1 MRPTARGARRVVGS
15 AAPCPTSRFV
25 ISGGE
30 RGIRTHGTL
39 TGTPDFE
46 SGTFGHSVSSPPR
59 NLPGPRRIVKG
70 PRLGAGKAPLAVRG
84 SMLVDRLVLV
94 RGAPPADQRGEDVG
108 VERRG
113 LARVAWGGDRRQGVD
128 GPAVQR

>member
-59 NLPGPRRIVKG
+59 NLPSPRRIVKRPRAFPAGRPRPGFLPVAPGG
-70 PRLGAGKAPLAVRG
+70 PSSDRAPVAAVAGHVADVRRVHG
-84 SMLVDRLVLV
+84 EV
-94 RGAPPADQRGEDVG
+94 REHAH
-108 VERRG
+108 
-113 LARVAWGGDRRQGVD
+113 L
-128 GPAVQR
+128 